1 MISLLPLLLRNWMLI
16 ALVAAI
22 GAVPAAYKA
31 GKWRQA
37 NLDAAAWKIE
47 NARLTSEAYAAA
59 DRVSREVIEKQQQ
72 AADQARAEAVQA
84 RTELV
89 AAEDE
94 ARASD
99 EKATRA
105 EADLAAKAAELAAK
119 SADAT
124 PPAQGQVRPACPP
137 PVVRS
142 CNDFAPDELD
152 ELRRKYPHGP
162 IRRAPARH
170 PQ

>member
-59 DRVSREVIEKQQQ
+59 DRVSREVIEK
-72 AADQARAEAVQA
+72 
-84 RTELV
+84 
-89 AAEDE
+89 
-94 ARASD
+94 
-99 EKATRA
+99 
-105 EADLAAKAAELAAK
+105 
-119 SADAT
+119 
-124 PPAQGQVRPACPP
+124 PAPGQVRPACPP

-152 ELRRKYPHGP
+152 ELRRKYPRGP
-162 IRRAPARH
+162 LRRAPARH